1 MTKCE
6 EEKITC
12 KDSSQ
17 IRLPFTIEFRVL
29 FRIVLGNEFVLSCCT
44 RNEAQQPI
52 IQRTLIRERL
62 LIISG
67 PKENDFIVGL

>member
-1 MTKCE
+1 MTKFG

-29 FRIVLGNEFVLSCCT
+29 FTIVQESEFFLSFFISSCK
-44 RNEAQQPI
+44 RNEAKQPI
-52 IQRTLIRERL
+52 IQGTLIRERL
-62 LIISG
+62 LIILG
-67 PKENDFIVGL
+67 ANEE